1 VPEIELEPREFRRVI
16 KYNPW
21 MMVLGM
27 VCPAG
32 VLLWLGLHLDTIDN
46 KLAIFSVAAMMGV
59 AIGIFFALLTK
70 DVPGV

>member
-1 VPEIELEPREFRRVI
+1 VPEIDLEPREFRRVI

-21 MMVLGM
+21 VMILGM

-32 VLLWLGLHLDTIDN
+32 VLLWLWLHLESVGD
-46 KLAIFSVAAMMGV
+46 KQVIFGLAAMMGV

-70 DVPGV
+70 DVP

>member
-1 VPEIELEPREFRRVI
+1 
-16 KYNPW
+16 
-21 MMVLGM
+21 M

-46 KLAIFSVAAMMGV
+46 KLAIFSVAAMAGA

-70 DVPGV
+70 DVLASSSRVRP